1 MALTRNW
8 KINNFQKYGRDVP
21 LRNTHIILL
30 HDSATFKIQV
40 AYAYV
45 INIQNYSCDIH
56 VENEKMPIVFITSS
70 SEVELNILFGK
81 VILKRVKLR

>member
-1 MALTRNW
+1 MP
-8 KINNFQKYGRDVP
+8 FH
-21 LRNTHIILL
+21 NTHMILH

-40 AYAYV
+40 ACAYV
-45 INIQNYSCDIH
+45 INIRNYSCDSH

-81 VILKRVKLR
+81 VILKRVKLP